1 LERCDA
7 PSIEDLDRMLAMIP
21 HRGPDQ
27 CGVFRDSATA
37 LGSARLSIIDLGGGQ
52 QPVVNEDG
60 TLWAVFNGEVFNHV
74 ELRAKLVSRGHRFS
88 TRTDTEVVVHLYEE
102 YGAGCVDHLNGQFAL
117 ALWDSRDHT
126 LLLARDRVGV
136 APLFYTVHQ
145 GRFIF
150 GSEIKSIL
158 AYPGVRAEI
167 DPASLEQVFTF
178 WSTLAPRT
186 IFCGIDEVPP
196 AHCLSIKNGVITRRR
211 YWALDF
217 TEHPDCCPTERD
229 AIEHLDAL
237 LEDAVRLRLRADVPV
252 GAYLS
257 GGLDSSMTA
266 AIARKHAPGGLETF
280 SVAFANPGFDESAH
294 QRFVADFLGTRHHV
308 VHCTDAD
315 ISRVF
320 PDVVWHTEAPV
331 LRTAPAPMLL
341 LSKLVRERGLKV
353 VLTGEGADE
362 FLGGYDIFKEMKVRR
377 FWAKAPD
384 SRRRPLLLRR
394 LYRDIGAL
402 GDTTSAYLSAFFRR
416 GLAHTDS
423 PFYSHALRWNNATRL
438 HRFLSRPRD
447 RTPDSLAEAIPLPL
461 EFARWSHL
469 GQAQYLEAVI
479 FLSGYLLSSQG
490 DRMAMA
496 HSVEGR
502 HPFLDHRVIEF
513 VNRIPPTL
521 KLRGLTEKWVLK
533 QVARRWLPAETRR
546 RTKRPYRAPVW
557 RTFFAGK
564 LEYVEA
570 LLSEAAIADTELFNA
585 AAVQQLKRKAADGVA
600 LSETEEMALTGV
612 LSTQLVHHHFIRTFA
627 SRRRA
632 APQALAIEAGSIGGR
647 RADRVRVVDHVS
659 AAAVS

>member
-217 TEHPDCCPTERD
+217 TEHPDCCP
-229 AIEHLDAL
+229 
-237 LEDAVRLRLRADVPV
+237 
-252 GAYLS
+252 
-257 GGLDSSMTA
+257 
-266 AIARKHAPGGLETF
+266 
-280 SVAFANPGFDESAH
+280 
-294 QRFVADFLGTRHHV
+294 
-308 VHCTDAD
+308 
-315 ISRVF
+315 
-320 PDVVWHTEAPV
+320 
-331 LRTAPAPMLL
+331 
-341 LSKLVRERGLKV
+341 
-353 VLTGEGADE
+353 TGEGADE